1 VPDPQHNFEPQTT
14 GELLDSASRLYLRNF
29 SLLLGMSTI
38 FHLPSLAVEFAR
50 TTRNMTG
57 TRVTI
62 SGAMLELLATL
73 ISLFVIAPLTG
84 GATAQTVSDIY
95 LGNNVTLN
103 RSLRAAWSRYGTLLK
118 SHFIP
123 VMAVMA
129 GIVML
134 VVPGI
139 LWLLSYLFISPIVMN
154 EGLSKS
160 REIRLRSR
168 SLVRGYRGKAFVI
181 LIVILFIELLAQSG
195 IRSMAR
201 FFIGATATTMVPILN
216 ESVSILAS
224 PMFALSIT
232 LLYYDLRIRKEAFDL
247 DMLSRAA
254 GNPETP

>member
-1 VPDPQHNFEPQTT
+1 
-14 GELLDSASRLYLRNF
+14 
-29 SLLLGMSTI
+29 
-38 FHLPSLAVEFAR
+38 
-50 TTRNMTG
+50 MTG

-181 LIVILFIELLAQSG
+181 LIVIIFIELLAQAG
-195 IRSMAR
+195 IRTVAR
-201 FFIGATATTMVPILN
+201 FFVGAAATTGMAPILN
-216 ESVSILAS
+216 ESVTIVAA

-232 LLYYDLRIRKEAFDL
+232 LLYYDLRIRKEGFDL
-247 DMLSRAA
+247 EMLSRAV
-254 GNPETP
+254 GNRETP

>member
-1 VPDPQHNFEPQTT
+1 M
-14 GELLDSASRLYLRNF
+14 SA
-29 SLLLGMSTI
+29 I

-62 SGAMLELLATL
+62 PGAMLELLATL

-84 GATAQTVSDIY
+84 GTTAQAVSDIY
-95 LGNNVTLN
+95 LGNTVTLN

>member
-1 VPDPQHNFEPQTT
+1 
-14 GELLDSASRLYLRNF
+14 
-29 SLLLGMSTI
+29 
-38 FHLPSLAVEFAR
+38 
-50 TTRNMTG
+50 
-57 TRVTI
+57 
-62 SGAMLELLATL
+62 
-73 ISLFVIAPLTG
+73 
-84 GATAQTVSDIY
+84 
-95 LGNNVTLN
+95 
-103 RSLRAAWSRYGTLLK
+103 
-118 SHFIP
+118 
-123 VMAVMA
+123 MAVMA